1 MTAAAERVFV
11 DRVARAAVSAHA
23 PDELPLFDPVSA
35 AYHRDPRRVLSDRKR
50 ADETLGAG
58 IDTVITYLTPVALAV
73 GSAAYQH
80 LVTKAGDGIVDR
92 GGKWLGGLFRFR
104 KKRAGA
110 TIAAPL
116 TEDQL
121 AALDKVARR
130 RAVELGLSDAGAAK
144 LAESLRDSLGE

>member
-11 DRVARAAVSAHA
+11 DRVARVAVSAHA
-23 PDELPLFDPVSA
+23 PEELPLFDPVSA
-35 AYHRDPRRVLSDRKR
+35 AYHRDPKRVLSGRKR

-73 GSAAYQH
+73 GTAAYQH
-80 LVTKAGDGIVDR
+80 LVTKAGEGIVDR
-92 GGKWLGGLFRFR
+92 GGKWLGRLFHRTR
-104 KKRAGA
+104 PTA

-116 TEDQL
+116 SEEQL

-130 RAVELGLSDAGAAK
+130 RAVELGLSEAGAAK